1 VSEKRVIRPAPKRFE
16 DFEVGDVLRSPQG
29 RTVLDA
35 DNVWFTSL
43 TQNTNQ
49 SHFNY
54 AYAEGTRFGKPL
66 VNSCLTLA
74 IVTGL
79 SVSLTS
85 EHAVAN
91 LGWEEVR
98 MPKPVFIGDTLWAE
112 TEVTEMRLSESN
124 SETGIVSVRSRG
136 VNQRG
141 EVVIEFRRSFMV
153 HTRAAQLEDD
163 FPQADEPWG
172 SDSDKQ
178 IGAEAPGSQED
189 EVDGLA

>member
-1 VSEKRVIRPAPKRFE
+1 MSRVIRPAPKRFE

-29 RTVLDA
+29 RTVIDA

-98 MPKPVFIGDTLWAE
+98 MPMPVFVGDTLWAE
-112 TEVTEMRLSESN
+112 TEVTATRRSDSN
-124 SETGIVSVRSRG
+124 PDTGIVSVRSRG
-136 VNQRG
+136 INQRR

-153 HTRAAQLEDD
+153 HCRSAELVDD
-163 FPQADEPWG
+163 FPATEEPW
-172 SDSDKQ
+172 S
-178 IGAEAPGSQED
+178 
-189 EVDGLA
+189 

>member
-1 VSEKRVIRPAPKRFE
+1 MSRVIRPAPKRFE

-29 RTVLDA
+29 RTVIDA

-54 AYAEGTRFGKPL
+54 AYAETTPFGKPL

-74 IVTGL
+74 LVTGL

-98 MPKPVFIGDTLWAE
+98 MPKPVFVGDTLWAE
-112 TEVTEMRLSESN
+112 TEVLGTRRSESKPD
-124 SETGIVSVRSRG
+124 TGLISVRTRG
-136 VNQRG
+136 INQRG
-141 EVVIEFRRSFMV
+141 EVVIEFRRTFMV
-153 HTRAAQLEDD
+153 HCRSAELADD
-163 FPQADEPWG
+163 FPATAEPW
-172 SDSDKQ
+172 
-178 IGAEAPGSQED
+178 A
-189 EVDGLA
+189 